1 MPVNV
6 WYKAFKV
13 EGAIIDWCWKEHLW
27 LEVARKFGRR
37 SSFECRQN
45 SISCFLFPAFFLAL
59 SGFLLAYNLKER
71 EKNDEMCS
79 LSTEIRPTTTSND
92 KLQSWWLKFS
102 ESCLRVSHDDFFF
115 FAIPY
120 MYTWPFNPMILTAE
134 SFYIFRS
141 CSRKL

>member
-79 LSTEIRPTTTSND
+79 LSTEFAR
-92 KLQSWWLKFS
+92 LQ
-102 ESCLRVSHDDFFF
+102 LRMINCKAGDWNSVNHAFVSRMMIFF

>member
-71 EKNDEMCS
+71 EKNVEMCS

-92 KLQSWWLKFS
+92 KLQSW
-102 ESCLRVSHDDFFF
+102 
-115 FAIPY
+115 
-120 MYTWPFNPMILTAE
+120 
-134 SFYIFRS
+134 
-141 CSRKL
+141 